1 MTNYSIN
8 FTNNSNRDSSV
19 VIFQKLP
26 NTNET
31 MPISLAWKTFN
42 TPANS
47 TFTWN
52 IDYSQFTNNL
62 FIGAT
67 DKENSGATLNPK
79 DLMSIQ
85 PLDLQSTDI
94 NIELN
99 YEGNKIVI
107 RETDNNN
114 GNEEG
119 L

>member
-8 FTNNSNRDSSV
+8 FINNSNRDSSI
-19 VIFQKLP
+19 VIFQQVP
-26 NTNET
+26 NTNQIAS
-31 MPISLAWKTFN
+31 ISLAWKTFD

-47 TFTWN
+47 TLTWN

-67 DKENSGATLNPK
+67 DKENSGATLNQK

-94 NIELN
+94 NLELN

-107 RETDNNN
+107 RETSNNN
-114 GNEEG
+114 DEG